1 MLKPIKNS
9 KQYDEALARVYSLLQ
24 KDLKLNSPES
34 DELEVLSLLVKQ
46 YELQHFPVPKPRSF
60 VF

>member
-34 DELEVLSLLVKQ
+34 DELEVLSLLVNPASGYSGKL
-46 YELQHFPVPKPRSF
+46 EL
-60 VF
+60 